1 MSEILM
7 LGIAVLIFFALRS
20 VMLWYWNINT
30 IVLNQTRTNDL
41 LRKILIEMQ
50 DGKTEEP
57 VEPEET
63 RFKPIVP
70 HQR

>member
-1 MSEILM
+1 MSEILL

-20 VMLWYWNINT
+20 VMLWYWNVNA

-41 LRKILIEMQ
+41 LKKILIEMQ
-50 DGKTEEP
+50 EGKAEVPE
-57 VEPEET
+57 EPEET
-63 RFKPIVP
+63 KFKPIVP

>member
-1 MSEILM
+1 MSEILL

-20 VMLWYWNINT
+20 VMLWYWNVNA

-41 LRKILIEMQ
+41 LKAMLKEMQ
-50 DGKTEEP
+50 GQKAEGP
-57 VEPEET
+57 GEPEET
-63 RFKPIVP
+63 KFKPIVP